1 MLRAQRFWGET
12 VSLLDVMW
20 PRSNQWDCALLRR
33 NFQLYNNLSCEN
45 SFRARKSRASCV
57 NCYFTKSDVS
67 ADVDV
72 QLKSSCSFQRKMRF
86 FDATDIYYATS
97 IITLVQW
104 NLLIIW
110 LIYSNI
116 LCLLLTSAFFWKIN
130 HYFALLRAWVNHVI
144 IRHPADAT
152 ISEFTLR
159 PLSACSRVFSV
170 NPPLQKYEER
180 SEKDY
185 KQLQSE
191 CPFFIHPLLKFENLA
206 FLTIL
211 SVYYHLSQWLG
222 ITFIIQ
228 LHN

>member
-20 PRSNQWDCALLRR
+20 PRSNQWDCALLGR

-104 NLLIIW
+104 NLLNIW

-116 LCLLLTSAFFWKIN
+116 LYLLLTSAFFWKIN

-144 IRHPADAT
+144 IASGWCNNRWVHT
-152 ISEFTLR
+152 KTFKCL
-159 PLSACSRVFSV
+159 FKSV
-170 NPPLQKYEER
+170 
-180 SEKDY
+180 
-185 KQLQSE
+185 
-191 CPFFIHPLLKFENLA
+191 
-206 FLTIL
+206 
-211 SVYYHLSQWLG
+211 
-222 ITFIIQ
+222 
-228 LHN
+228 

>member
-72 QLKSSCSFQRKMRF
+72 QHKSSCSFQRKMRF
-86 FDATDIYYATS
+86 FDDATDIYYATS

-116 LCLLLTSAFFWKIN
+116 LYLLLTSALFWKNKPILCTTEGVSKSRY
-130 HYFALLRAWVNHVI
+130 HR
-144 IRHPADAT
+144 IR
-152 ISEFTLR
+152 LM
-159 PLSACSRVFSV
+159 
-170 NPPLQKYEER
+170 Q
-180 SEKDY
+180 
-185 KQLQSE
+185 Q
-191 CPFFIHPLLKFENLA
+191 
-206 FLTIL
+206 
-211 SVYYHLSQWLG
+211 
-222 ITFIIQ
+222 
-228 LHN
+228 

>member
-1 MLRAQRFWGET
+1 MLRAHRFWGET

-20 PRSNQWDCALLRR
+20 PRSNQRDCALLRR

-67 ADVDV
+67 TDVDV

-104 NLLIIW
+104 NLLNIW

-116 LCLLLTSAFFWKIN
+116 LHLPLTSAFFWKIN
-130 HYFALLRAWVNHVI
+130 QYFALLTAWVNHVI
-144 IRHPADAT
+144 IASGWCNNTWVHT
-152 ISEFTLR
+152 KTFKCL
-159 PLSACSRVFSV
+159 FKSV
-170 NPPLQKYEER
+170 
-180 SEKDY
+180 
-185 KQLQSE
+185 
-191 CPFFIHPLLKFENLA
+191 
-206 FLTIL
+206 
-211 SVYYHLSQWLG
+211 
-222 ITFIIQ
+222 
-228 LHN
+228 